1 MQKILSLILLVI
13 LFSACQT
20 SPGNSNKQTAKNS
33 DTIIVAPE
41 NLSELKF
48 DVRGM
53 SCTNCENTVSKSV
66 KELPGIVEI
75 KASFTDSFALVK
87 FDKSKTNA
95 EAIKEAIESK
105 GYEVKGFTEVK
116 D

>member
-1 MQKILSLILLVI
+1 MQKLFVFILLVI
-13 LFSACQT
+13 LYSGCHT
-20 SPGNSNKQTAKNS
+20 STNNTAKIAAKGS
-33 DTIIVAPE
+33 DTLIVAPE

-66 KELPGIVEI
+66 KELPGIADI
-75 KASFTDSFALVK
+75 KASYTDSFALVK
-87 FDKSKTNA
+87 FDKTRTNA
-95 EAIKEAIESK
+95 EAIKKAIESK
-105 GYEVKGFTEVK
+105 GYEVKGFTQVK